1 MDKKTVFIYHTSS
14 PDRYGLLKE
23 LAKEKRKKMTYAE
36 TLLWEKLKLFPKP
49 IHFRRQHIIGDF
61 IVDFVYLEKHLVIEV
76 DGEYHNT
83 PKQSLND
90 QLRTE
95 SLNRQGFQVIR
106 FTNEQVVT
114 HIEDVTQQIYKSIN
128 NK

>member
-95 SLNRQGFQVIR
+95 GFQVIR